1 MSSASDFVFKEN
13 ELTKYV
19 GGGGTV
25 EIPEGVK
32 SIGWGAFRNR
42 MDVTEVIIPEGVNEI
57 SSYAFEGCKE
67 LKKVTIPKSVTQI
80 GADAFAGT
88 ACYRDSANWKK
99 NVLYLGDALIKA
111 RTSLSGAYIIKEGT
125 RIIADKAF
133 LQCEKLTTVTIPTGV
148 TDIGNSAFYVCG
160 ALTELAIPET
170 VERLGSEAF
179 SSCNSLTSVRIPG
192 SVKSIGK
199 YAFSHCEALTE
210 AEFSE
215 GGSVVGN
222 AMFSSCKKLRRVVIP
237 ASMREVCRNAFE
249 YCKELTEICVAENNE
264 QFFTANGALI
274 LRNNNEL
281 YLAPR
286 GIKGLYEIPREASSI
301 GEDAFGGEQ
310 HLGGGCSGMT
320 DVRIPETVTHIT
332 SRAFQC
338 CDGLTNVTIPGSVE
352 CIEDG
357 AFSFCVN
364 LLSVTLQ
371 EGIRKI
377 GKHAFFR
384 CDKLKTVTIP
394 ASLEH
399 IHGEA
404 FLSCTEIES
413 FDVSPN
419 HKSLQQKNG
428 VVFSSDGSRLLLC
441 PGKLSG
447 TYRIPN
453 GVKEISINAFES
465 CRELRELLLPPG
477 INALSDQ
484 LFYKC
489 ERLNKATVYND
500 YPGDNIGRL
509 FGYYIEN
516 HRYRIYPRSS
526 FLITIRDV
534 QSDTV
539 CYEVLLGESGYNLLE
554 HTWGKNASFDFK
566 ELDSLF
572 DSYKEMSNRLQTA
585 YLRLKYPVDL
595 EDASKDKYQKFIKRN
610 GIKLLPELI
619 AESRA
624 DVINDFLELGA
635 VSKAKIDPLIE
646 QATTMK
652 NPEIATL
659 LMDYKMKHYGESKP
673 SFDLS
678 DRANKLWES
687 KKERPELVW
696 RYNGTDTELTLPTE
710 LNGKTIIGV
719 DDTVLKKPDNYQNIE
734 KLVIP
739 EGYRSIGKDAFS
751 GCRNL
756 KEVIFPST
764 LETLG
769 ENCFFGCVSLKHIE
783 LPNALT
789 NWGPGSFANCSA
801 LEEVRLP
808 SRVQR
813 IPAQAFFQCVKLK
826 TIAFPET
833 LCAIGSEAFRY
844 CPALKEI
851 DLKENVSFLGA
862 RCFYMTELETV
873 IIRGKECYAG
883 DSPCFEYPRYV
894 YTDGEV
900 QAVGLPQASRMPLSY
915 LGLKN
920 GELVEAADKDLLSG
934 FTVYGCGKLKAFPKV
949 DDYRYSNMAF
959 GDFVTALGGIY
970 SKTMNKTVNLVV
982 VYEIDPEDSIIQRA
996 QKQGAA
1002 TITELAFLK
1011 SIQNNE
1017 KLNLD
1022 ALRTDNGKIAMLQQ
1036 SDDPYRPALMK
1047 KTWKYT
1053 ELEDGTIRLDSYLG
1067 KETDVLLP
1075 PRIGDKPVSVI
1086 GESAFSPEGQHV
1098 SNREGKRAICSVT
1111 IPEGVN
1117 VISGDAFNG
1126 CESLERIAIPKS
1138 ITSIGNCA
1146 FESCSNLKE
1155 ARIPDGVKKIG
1166 WWTFY
1171 GCECLTDVT
1180 IPASVTEIDKEAFT
1194 AEWSPSCN
1202 TVIHAPSGS
1211 FAEQYAKENNIPF
1224 VAE

>member
-13 ELTKYV
+13 ELTNYV

-67 LKKVTIPKSVTQI
+67 LKMVTIPKSVTQI

-148 TDIGNSAFYVCG
+148 TDIGNGAFSICG

-170 VERLGSEAF
+170 VERIGSEAF
-179 SSCNSLTSVRIPG
+179 SSCNNLTSVRIPG

-301 GEDAFGGEQ
+301 GEDAFGGE

-320 DVRIPETVTHIT
+320 DVTIPETVTNIA
-332 SRAFQC
+332 SRAFQR
-338 CDGLTNVTIPGSVE
+338 CDGLTNITIPGSVE
-352 CIEDG
+352 RIEDG
-357 AFSFCVN
+357 AFSFCLN
-364 LLSVTLQ
+364 LVSVTLQ

-377 GKHAFFR
+377 GKHTFFR

-399 IHGEA
+399 IHSEA

-413 FDVSPN
+413 FDVSPD
-419 HKSLQQKNG
+419 HKVLQQKNG
-428 VVFSSDGSRLLLC
+428 VVFSKDNSQLLLC

-465 CRELRELLLPPG
+465 CRELRELLLPSG

-489 ERLNKATVYND
+489 DKLDKATIYND
-500 YPGDNIGRL
+500 YPSDNIGRL
-509 FGYYIEN
+509 FGYYTES
-516 HRYRIYPRSS
+516 HRNRTFPRSGCQV
-526 FLITIRDV
+526 TIRDAE
-534 QSDTV
+534 SGKV
-539 CYEVLLGESGYNLLE
+539 CFEVLLADESNGIGYTLRQNV
-554 HTWGKNASFDFK
+554 WGKNATFDFK
-566 ELDSLF
+566 KLDSLF
-572 DSYKEMSNRLQTA
+572 DNYKEMSNRLQTA

-624 DVINDFLELGA
+624 DVINAFLELGA

-646 QATTMK
+646 QA
-652 NPEIATL
+652 
-659 LMDYKMKHYGESKP
+659 
-673 SFDLS
+673 
-678 DRANKLWES
+678 
-687 KKERPELVW
+687 
-696 RYNGTDTELTLPTE
+696 
-710 LNGKTIIGV
+710 
-719 DDTVLKKPDNYQNIE
+719 
-734 KLVIP
+734 
-739 EGYRSIGKDAFS
+739 
-751 GCRNL
+751 
-756 KEVIFPST
+756 
-764 LETLG
+764 
-769 ENCFFGCVSLKHIE
+769 
-783 LPNALT
+783 
-789 NWGPGSFANCSA
+789 
-801 LEEVRLP
+801 
-808 SRVQR
+808 
-813 IPAQAFFQCVKLK
+813 
-826 TIAFPET
+826 
-833 LCAIGSEAFRY
+833 
-844 CPALKEI
+844 
-851 DLKENVSFLGA
+851 
-862 RCFYMTELETV
+862 
-873 IIRGKECYAG
+873 
-883 DSPCFEYPRYV
+883 
-894 YTDGEV
+894 
-900 QAVGLPQASRMPLSY
+900 
-915 LGLKN
+915 
-920 GELVEAADKDLLSG
+920 
-934 FTVYGCGKLKAFPKV
+934 
-949 DDYRYSNMAF
+949 
-959 GDFVTALGGIY
+959 
-970 SKTMNKTVNLVV
+970 
-982 VYEIDPEDSIIQRA
+982 
-996 QKQGAA
+996 
-1002 TITELAFLK
+1002 
-1011 SIQNNE
+1011 
-1017 KLNLD
+1017 
-1022 ALRTDNGKIAMLQQ
+1022 RTDA
-1036 SDDPYRPALMK
+1036 
-1047 KTWKYT
+1047 
-1053 ELEDGTIRLDSYLG
+1053 
-1067 KETDVLLP
+1067 
-1075 PRIGDKPVSVI
+1075 
-1086 GESAFSPEGQHV
+1086 
-1098 SNREGKRAICSVT
+1098 SNRT
-1111 IPEGVN
+1111 
-1117 VISGDAFNG
+1117 
-1126 CESLERIAIPKS
+1126 ERK
-1138 ITSIGNCA
+1138 NHHW
-1146 FESCSNLKE
+1146 
-1155 ARIPDGVKKIG
+1155 RR
-1166 WWTFY
+1166 
-1171 GCECLTDVT
+1171 
-1180 IPASVTEIDKEAFT
+1180 
-1194 AEWSPSCN
+1194 
-1202 TVIHAPSGS
+1202 
-1211 FAEQYAKENNIPF
+1211 
-1224 VAE
+1224 